1 MTDTSEKLRYVHTT
15 CPYCGVGCGLN
26 LVVSDGKLVGVEPYK
41 RTPINEG
48 KLCPKG
54 MTCWEF
60 VQSPDR
66 LTKPLIKKN
75 GEFVEATWDEALNL
89 VASKFKE
96 TYEKY
101 GPKSL
106 GFQVSCRTPNEE
118 CYIMQKLARVA
129 FKTNNIDNCARICH
143 GPSVAGLSLSFGSG
157 AATNPFED
165 VLNADVIFMIG
176 ANTIEAHP
184 LVGRRIV
191 QAKKAGK
198 TIIVCDPRYTP
209 TARLADHY
217 VRYNPSTN
225 IALINSIMYW
235 IIQQNLHDKE
245 FIEKRTTGFE
255 ELQKT
260 VEKYADVE
268 SITGV
273 PTERVKEIARIYASA
288 RNAVII
294 YCLGITELTTGTD
307 NVRSLGNLAMLTGNV
322 GRPGTGVNPLRGQNN
337 VQGACDMGAYPN
349 VYSGYQKCEDD
360 ATRKR
365 MEELWGVTG
374 LPGEYGATLV
384 EQIKQCGDPI
394 KAMYI
399 FALNPVVS
407 YPDSN
412 LVMSSLEKL
421 DFLVVQD
428 IFMTETA
435 KYADVIL
442 PGVSFAEKD
451 GTFTS
456 GERRVNRV
464 RKAVEPPGEA
474 RPDWEIFV
482 DLAHRLGLK
491 GFDFNSPEDIWNDVR
506 RVTPS
511 MAGISYERMEKPE
524 SLHWP
529 CPTLEHPGT
538 PILHREKFSSADGLG
553 HFFGI
558 EYRPPAEVAD
568 AEYPFTLM
576 TGRLLF
582 HYHTRTQTGR
592 AKILHHEVPEAYV
605 QINTEDAA
613 RLNIKN
619 GEKIRLRSR
628 RGDAVAVA
636 RVTDEV
642 GPGVLMMTMHF
653 SGEGSVNRLTNTAL
667 DPMSKMPELK
677 HSAVAVEKITEV
689 Q

>member
-75 GEFVEATWDEALNL
+75 GEFVEATWDEALDL

-96 TYEKY
+96 TYDKY

-129 FKTNNIDNCARICH
+129 FKTNNVDNCARICH

-235 IIQQNLHDKE
+235 IIQQNLHDRE

-255 ELQKT
+255 ELKKT

-273 PTERVKEIARIYASA
+273 PTERIKEIAQIYGSA
-288 RNAVII
+288 NNAVII

-374 LPGEYGATLV
+374 LPGEYGATLI
-384 EQIKQCGDPI
+384 EQINQCGDPI
-394 KAMYI
+394 RAMYI

-412 LVMSSLEKL
+412 HVMRSLEKL

-511 MAGISYERMEKPE
+511 MAGISYERIEKPE

-529 CPTLEHPGT
+529 CPTVEHPGT
-538 PILHREKFSSADGLG
+538 PILHREKFSSPDGLG

-558 EYRPPAEVAD
+558 DYRPPAEVAD

-592 AKILHHEVPEAYV
+592 AKILNHEVPEAYV
-605 QINTEDAA
+605 QINTEDAV

-619 GEKIRLRSR
+619 GEKIRLRGR
-628 RGDAVAVA
+628 RGEAEAIA

-653 SGEGSVNRLTNTAL
+653 SGKGSVNQLTNTAL

>member
-75 GEFVEATWDEALNL
+75 GEFVEATWDEALDL

-96 TYEKY
+96 TYENY

-129 FKTNNIDNCARICH
+129 FKTNNVDNCARICH

-255 ELQKT
+255 ELKKT
-260 VEKYADVE
+260 VENYADVE

-273 PTERVKEIARIYASA
+273 PTERIKEIAQIYGSA
-288 RNAVII
+288 NNAVII

-384 EQIKQCGDPI
+384 EQINQCGDPI
-394 KAMYI
+394 RAMYI

-412 LVMSSLEKL
+412 HVMRSLEKL

-442 PGVSFAEKD
+442 PGASFAEKD

-456 GERRVNRV
+456 GERRLNRV

-511 MAGISYERMEKPE
+511 MAGISYERIEKPE

-529 CPTLEHPGT
+529 CPTVEHPGT
-538 PILHREKFSSADGLG
+538 PILHREKFSSPDGLG

-558 EYRPPAEVAD
+558 DYRPPAEVAD
-568 AEYPFTLM
+568 EEYPFTLM

-592 AKILHHEVPEAYV
+592 AKILNHEVPEAYV
-605 QINTEDAA
+605 QINTEDAV

-619 GEKIRLRSR
+619 GEKIRLRGR
-628 RGDAVAVA
+628 RGEAEAIA

-653 SGEGSVNRLTNTAL
+653 SGKGSVNQLTNTAL

>member
-75 GEFVEATWDEALNL
+75 GEFVEATWDEALDL

-96 TYEKY
+96 TYENY

-129 FKTNNIDNCARICH
+129 FKTNNVDNCARICH

-255 ELQKT
+255 ELKKT
-260 VEKYADVE
+260 VENYADVE

-273 PTERVKEIARIYASA
+273 PTERIKEIAQIYGSA
-288 RNAVII
+288 NNAVII

-384 EQIKQCGDPI
+384 EQINQCGDPI
-394 KAMYI
+394 RAMYI

-412 LVMSSLEKL
+412 HVMRSLEKL

-511 MAGISYERMEKPE
+511 MAGISYERIEKPE

-529 CPTLEHPGT
+529 CPTVEHPGT
-538 PILHREKFSSADGLG
+538 PILHREKFSSPDGLG

-558 EYRPPAEVAD
+558 DYRPPAEVAD
-568 AEYPFTLM
+568 EEYPFTLM

-592 AKILHHEVPEAYV
+592 AKILNHEVPEAYV
-605 QINTEDAA
+605 QINTEDAV

-628 RGDAVAVA
+628 RGEAEAIA

-653 SGEGSVNRLTNTAL
+653 SGKGSVNQLTNTAL

>member
-41 RTPINEG
+41 RTP
-48 KLCPKG
+48 
-54 MTCWEF
+54 
-60 VQSPDR
+60 
-66 LTKPLIKKN
+66 
-75 GEFVEATWDEALNL
+75 

-96 TYEKY
+96 TYDNY

-129 FKTNNIDNCARICH
+129 FKTNNVDNCARICH

-184 LVGRRIV
+184 LAGRRIV

-235 IIQQNLHDKE
+235 IIQQNLHDRE
-245 FIEKRTTGFE
+245 FIEKRTTGFD
-255 ELQKT
+255 ELKKT

-273 PTERVKEIARIYASA
+273 PTERIKEIAQIYGSA
-288 RNAVII
+288 NNAVII

-374 LPGEYGATLV
+374 LPGEYGATLI
-384 EQIKQCGDPI
+384 EQINQCGDPI
-394 KAMYI
+394 RAMYI

-412 LVMSSLEKL
+412 HVMRSLEKL

-474 RPDWEIFV
+474 RPDWDIFV

-511 MAGISYERMEKPE
+511 MAGISYERIEKPE

-529 CPTLEHPGT
+529 CPTVEHPGT

-568 AEYPFTLM
+568 EEYPFTLM

-628 RGDAVAVA
+628 RGEAEALA

-653 SGEGSVNRLTNTAL
+653 SGKGSVNQLTNTAL